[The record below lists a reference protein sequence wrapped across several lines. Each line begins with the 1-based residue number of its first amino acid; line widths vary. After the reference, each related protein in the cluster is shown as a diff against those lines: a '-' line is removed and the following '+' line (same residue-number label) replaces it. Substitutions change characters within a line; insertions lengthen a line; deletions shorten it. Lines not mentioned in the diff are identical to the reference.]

1 MLFIIKRN
9 CTWMSHVIIVSISN
23 LSRTYA
29 SGYQALKKVKPEIQA
44 GEILALFGP
53 NRAGKQHADDA
64 LWRNEM
70 PSVDRQ
76 GPGARAD
83 CGHGHGITQGNVDPG
98 TAVAC
103 LEGDDYS
110 HYLLYLYREVSTDQ
124 NI

>member
-1 MLFIIKRN
+1 
-9 CTWMSHVIIVSISN
+9 MSHVTIVSISN

-29 SGYQALKKVKPEIQA
+29 SGYRALKKVKLEIQA

-64 LWRNEM
+64 LGRNEM
-70 PSVDRQ
+70 PGVDRQ

-83 CGHGHGITQGNVDPG
+83 RRRGCGIAPG
-98 TAVAC
+98 DVGPGAAVAR

-110 HYLLYLYREVSTDQ
+110 HREVSTDQ